1 VVHLSVHMTLFFSA
15 SKQVQLYLQPSN
27 HLELRVRTLP
37 WKKHTPLTRGYGGFW
52 KTYVFLLPISSAS
65 VISRVEVGPA
75 AGLVGPA
82 GPLVAP
88 EFVGPAVPAG
98 EPVPDVPGTL
108 FGVLPDEGGAT
119 TGPVIEPGTGATCP
133 AGLTGKSHMLQNFL
147 QFCLAKPL

>member
-1 VVHLSVHMTLFFSA
+1 
-15 SKQVQLYLQPSN
+15 
-27 HLELRVRTLP
+27 
-37 WKKHTPLTRGYGGFW
+37 
-52 KTYVFLLPISSAS
+52 
-65 VISRVEVGPA
+65 VISRVP
-75 AGLVGPA
+75 VGPA
-82 GPLVAP
+82 GPFVAP
-88 EFVGPAVPAG
+88 GFVGPAGPFVAPGFVGPAVPAG

>member
-1 VVHLSVHMTLFFSA
+1 
-15 SKQVQLYLQPSN
+15 
-27 HLELRVRTLP
+27 
-37 WKKHTPLTRGYGGFW
+37 
-52 KTYVFLLPISSAS
+52 

-88 EFVGPAVPAG
+88 GFVAPGFVAPGFVGPAVPAG
-98 EPVPDVPGTL
+98 DPVPDVPGTL

-119 TGPVIEPGTGATCP
+119 TGPVMEPGTGATCP